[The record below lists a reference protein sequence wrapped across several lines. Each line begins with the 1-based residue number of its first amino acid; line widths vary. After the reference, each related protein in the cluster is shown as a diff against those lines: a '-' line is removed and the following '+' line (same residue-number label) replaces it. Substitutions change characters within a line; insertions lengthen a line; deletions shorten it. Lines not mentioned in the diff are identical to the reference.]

1 MWNLLN
7 DNIIKDV
14 LEQLINGIFLF
25 ITDTAIEFIHKINS
39 IMMYK
44 DLSIEL
50 VLN

>member
-25 ITDTAIEFIHKINS
+25 IADTVIKFIHKINFNNVS
-39 IMMYK
+39 GFK
-44 DLSIEL
+44 H
-50 VLN
+50 